1 MSAVGSRRTWS
12 KISSISAA
20 VSSGPYFHRRVFE
33 SACAARPRRLEFF
46 EKMCASKVAEGAA
59 RGWII
64 PIGGAEDKENSPQI
78 LQRFVELAGGPR
90 ADIAIIPTASSVS
103 STGSRYE
110 RIFSEMGARRVVSL
124 DFDTRRDAEEPG
136 RLERLREAS
145 GVFFT
150 GGNQL
155 RLSTL
160 LGGTSVAKTVR
171 QMNAAGIPV
180 AGTSAGAAF
189 LCEHMIAF
197 GDEGS
202 TPVAGSVRL
211 APGLGLT
218 NRFIIDQHFRQR
230 DRLGRLLTALAYN
243 PFAAG
248 IGLDEDTAAFITPD
262 NTVEVEGSGGITVVD
277 AAEVEFSSMD
287 RVEEGRP
294 VCLLGVKLHILA
306 RGATFDLKSRRANAG
321 TLAQTK
327 RQP

>member
-1 MSAVGSRRTWS
+1 
-12 KISSISAA
+12 
-20 VSSGPYFHRRVFE
+20 
-33 SACAARPRRLEFF
+33 
-46 EKMCASKVAEGAA
+46 MCASKVADGAE

-64 PIGGAEDKENSPQI
+64 PIGGAEEKENSPQI
-78 LQRFVELAGGPR
+78 LRRFVEICGGED
-90 ADIAIIPTASSVS
+90 ADIVIIPTASLVRA
-103 STGSRYE
+103 TAPRYE
-110 RIFSEMGARRVVSL
+110 GLFTDMGARRVVSL
-124 DFDTRRDAEEPG
+124 DFDTRRDAEEAG
-136 RLERLREAS
+136 RFERLKEAT

-160 LGGTSVAKTVR
+160 IGGTPVAKAVR
-171 QMNAAGIPV
+171 QLNASGIPV

-243 PFAAG
+243 PFAVG
-248 IGLDEDTAAFITPD
+248 IGLDEDTAAFISPD
-262 NTVEVEGSGGITVVD
+262 NTVHVEGSGGITVVD
-277 AAEVEFSSMD
+277 AAEVQFSSMD
-287 RVEEGRP
+287 SIEEGKP

-306 RGATFDLKSRRANAG
+306 QGATFNLNTRRAHAG
-321 TLAQTK
+321 ALAQSK
-327 RQP
+327 R

>member
-1 MSAVGSRRTWS
+1 
-12 KISSISAA
+12 
-20 VSSGPYFHRRVFE
+20 
-33 SACAARPRRLEFF
+33 
-46 EKMCASKVAEGAA
+46 MCASKVTEGSK

-64 PIGGAEDKENSPQI
+64 PIGGAEEKENSPQI
-78 LQRFVELAGGPR
+78 LDRFVRLAGGSS
-90 ADIAIIPTASSVS
+90 ADIAIIPTASMSRG
-103 STGSRYE
+103 TGARYE
-110 RIFSEMGARRVVSL
+110 RIFSDMGAHRVATL

-136 RLERLREAS
+136 RLERLARAS

-160 LGGTSVAKTVR
+160 IGGTSVARAVR
-171 QMNAAGIPV
+171 QLNAAGVPV

-189 LCEHMIAF
+189 ICEHMIAF

-243 PFAAG
+243 PFAVG
-248 IGLDEDTAAFITPD
+248 IGLDEDTAAFISPD
-262 NTVEVEGSGGITVVD
+262 NTVDVEGSGGVTVVD
-277 AAEVEFSSMD
+277 ASDVSYSSIGD
-287 RVEEGRP
+287 VGEGQP
-294 VCLLGVKLHILA
+294 VCMLGLRLHILVA
-306 RGATFDLKSRRANAG
+306 GATFNLHTRLAAAG
-321 TLAQTK
+321 ALVKAK
-327 RQP
+327 E